1 MTNVD
6 TRIPVARTPARNT
19 VVGGAAAMV
28 LAFAAPAVSF
38 IPALTTDIH
47 GTGAAVRYPHGFAV
61 MLVVTVAVTIV
72 ACAVGALLAR
82 RAGLVAIPV
91 GLALWAIIGV
101 ALIGAGFT
109 LGHHTHLIDW
119 GIALLAAALAGAAV
133 GLPISARR

>member
-72 ACAVGALLAR
+72 ACAAGALLAR